1 MKQRSLKKRLVAL
14 VTTVLTLVM
23 CMAGT
28 MSASAANTPA
38 TGGTTTFKKYLVMD
52 ANANVPNVTFNFS
65 ITPGKAVAASGSNPA
80 IYAGNDSHVTGTPTV
95 GDAAFTTSH
104 STTNGLPTDQDD
116 VTAGKKYA
124 AQEVTV
130 DFSGVTFSAPGI
142 YRYIITE
149 SATSQDGIHN
159 DASNTRTLDVFVE
172 YADAVNSGRLQI
184 SKYALQD
191 GDSTDPKA
199 TKSTGFTNTY
209 TTNNLI
215 LEKQV
220 TGNQGNRDKYFEFT
234 VTISNAV
241 PGTVYDVDLT
251 GASWNS
257 TPANPAKLTVE
268 STGTVSGKFYLN
280 DDDKI
285 IIQGMTSD
293 TEYTIEEA
301 DYTTDGY
308 STSYVLDSSTSTT
321 SNIISAQTM
330 GDNDHT
336 VIFTNDKQGTV
347 PTGILLET
355 APYIILGVVVLAGFV
370 VLFATRRR
378 RSR

>member
-28 MSASAANTPA
+28 MSAYAVDEGANVNN
-38 TGGTTTFKKYLVMD
+38 GIFTFTKYLVMEED
-52 ANANVPNVTFNFS
+52 ANVPNVTFDFT
-65 ITPGKAVAASGSNPA
+65 IEAGKAMDADGTNPA
-80 IYAGNDSHVTGTPTV
+80 IYEGIGTPTV
-95 GDAAFTTSH
+95 TTAEFTAADTT
-104 STTNGLPTDQDD
+104 TTGKPDNASATDYKY
-116 VTAGKKYA
+116 VTK
-124 AQEVTV
+124 EVNV
-130 DFSGVTFSAPGI
+130 DFSGVDFTAPGI
-142 YRYIITE
+142 YRYTITE
-149 SATSQDGIHN
+149 KNESASGITY
-159 DASNTRTLDVFVE
+159 DASVLTMDVYVQYKDETTADLEVKYCVLHDDTDNPNTAAKSEGFINE
-172 YADAVNSGRLQI
+172 YDTS
-184 SKYALQD
+184 
-191 GDSTDPKA
+191 
-199 TKSTGFTNTY
+199 
-209 TTNNLI
+209 NLI

-321 SNIISAQTM
+321 SNIIGAETM
-330 GDNDHT
+330 GDKDHT
-336 VIFTNDKQGTV
+336 VTFTNNKQGTV
-347 PTGILLET
+347 PTGVLLET
-355 APYIILGVVVLAGFV
+355 APYIILGVVVIAGFV